1 VVFRTDNR
9 GGRWA
14 ALAAIVWAL
23 LAPSSAA
30 AWSWPVSGP
39 VLKPFHVDRDPYGAG
54 QHRGIEIAA
63 APREDVLAP
72 VAGVVAFAGT
82 VPGGGRT
89 ITLRTEDGYSVTLL
103 HLGSLAVR
111 AGTPVAEQDVV
122 AAAELSGDEWGVP
135 SVYLGVRL
143 TAEPHGYLDP
153 LALLPP
159 RQSRAAGP
167 APGPEPGPAEPAG
180 AAAQQAQP
188 PARAAAGPAVA
199 PRTAPRPSTHVRLS
213 RTRPAPPPAVT
224 TRSRVTEAARPVQ
237 RTRTPVARPAGRT
250 VRAQVPASRQWKA
263 PTAKRSPVRSAPA
276 SIATQTR
283 PAAPGRR
290 VTRPTAREHD
300 RSRAWL
306 FGLALAGFALC
317 AIGVV
322 GRLRAEPIPVRGEL
336 GENALRKMSEP
347 PVDSEES
354 LAEQHPAV
362 DSRRRRV
369 AVCERSAA
377 HRPCRRV
384 RRPFGRLRALSPAA
398 RESRPHGQWD
408 RRARNAG
415 DGRGRQRGTVAS

>member
-1 VVFRTDNR
+1 MVFRTDNSR
-9 GGRWA
+9 GRWA
-14 ALAAIVWAL
+14 ALAAIVWAV

-39 VLKPFHVDRDPYGAG
+39 VLRPFHVDPDPYGAG

-111 AGTPVAEQDVV
+111 AGTPVAERDVV
-122 AAAELSGDEWGVP
+122 AGAELSGGEWGVP
-135 SVYLGVRL
+135 SIYLGVRL

-153 LALLPP
+153 LSLLPP
-159 RQSRAAGP
+159 RQSRAADP
-167 APGPEPGPAEPAG
+167 APGPEPGPAEPVG
-180 AAAQQAQP
+180 AAAQQAQSP
-188 PARAAAGPAVA
+188 TRAAAGSTLAPA
-199 PRTAPRPSTHVRLS
+199 PRMAARPSSHVRLP
-213 RTRPAPPPAVT
+213 RTRPATPLAVT
-224 TRSRVTEAARPVQ
+224 TRSRATEAARPVQ
-237 RTRTPVARPAGRT
+237 PTRTPVARRARRT
-250 VRAQVPASRQWKA
+250 VRAQVPAPRQSKA
-263 PTAKRSPVRSAPA
+263 PTAKQRPVRSTPA
-276 SIATQTR
+276 WIATQTR

-290 VTRPTAREHD
+290 VTRRAARGHD

-317 AIGVV
+317 AIGAV
-322 GRLRAEPIPVRGEL
+322 GRLRAEPIPLRREL
-336 GENALRKMSEP
+336 GQNVLRKMSEP
-347 PVDSEES
+347 PVDPEES
-354 LAEQHPAV
+354 LAEPHPTV
-362 DSRRRRV
+362 DSRRRRM
-369 AVCERSAA
+369 AVCERPAA

-398 RESRPHGQWD
+398 RESRPHGQRE

-415 DGRGRQRGTVAS
+415 DGRRR